1 MIIYGIKLK
10 CELPFQVTTLK
21 EPKLEQLSKVLY
33 KWFTATTSKGN
44 LWLGVRQFQTQV
56 FLGWNEKCDKC
67 TFFEDNNKNYL

>member
-33 KWFTATTSKGN
+33 KWFTATSSKGN
-44 LWLGVRQFQTQV
+44 L
-56 FLGWNEKCDKC
+56 
-67 TFFEDNNKNYL
+67 